1 MLRHEPSPQS
11 PPLIPGTP
19 PLTKSSLN
27 TSTFIMGF
35 IFAALFGYGVNR
47 AHLLFVIGAIV
58 IVSKIIVIEGKSNTS
73 IVKRSRMLSKFSE

>member
-1 MLRHEPSPQS
+1 MLRHESSPQS

-47 AHLLFVIGAIV
+47 ADLLFAIGAIV
-58 IVSKIIVIEGKSNTS
+58 IVSKIIVIEGKSNTN